1 MYLSILFRPCRPP
14 AAAKTTI
21 QTLSPLPPL
30 PPPLLKMGGID
41 TDVSDSEDSDSNGEA
56 LSPLAPGRLSCHWSS
71 PAQLAGFDK
80 QTAGKSTACTESLSP
95 QDLWNRD
102 GDDSYFGVGVCDDR
116 SLGSRGARPLVWDYL
131 PGETS
136 ITLGVRLYLTHLDPF
151 VSHEENCAR
160 LLRQASAY
168 RTVPYLTM
176 HDRTIPYFIRY
187 HTTRSSPCF

>member
-1 MYLSILFRPCRPP
+1 
-14 AAAKTTI
+14 
-21 QTLSPLPPL
+21 
-30 PPPLLKMGGID
+30 MGGID

-80 QTAGKSTACTESLSP
+80 QTTGKTTAGTESLSP

-102 GDDSYFGVGVCDDR
+102 GDDSYFGVGVGDDR
-116 SLGSRGARPLVWDYL
+116 PLGSRGPRPLVWDYL

-160 LLRQASAY
+160 VLRQASVY
-168 RTVPYLTM
+168 LTIPYHTLPCMTVPYRASD
-176 HDRTIPYFIRY
+176 HTIPREDPHAFD
-187 HTTRSSPCF
+187 